1 MVWHQI
7 KNPRLIIVLLRL
19 QRVFISAR
27 LNRTCLLRSLK
38 SKTPVIVKG
47 GLTMKKFALMIVL
60 VLLSV
65 AFAVSAS
72 AAKPF
77 KIAAIF
83 QTAIEEPWDGVIHQA
98 CLKAQKEM
106 GNIEYEFTEKIA
118 AADFEKVLREYAER
132 GFDLIVGDAFLA
144 GEEPARRVAKD
155 YPDIAFAFGSEFGP
169 VSPNFSVFD
178 NWIHEPAYLCGVIAG
193 RMTKSNVLGVV
204 AAIPIG
210 EVNRLVNAFK
220 AGALSVNPQVKVKIS
235 YIGGWFD
242 PPKAKEAAIAQIEA
256 GADLIFAERFGVFEA
271 AKEKG
276 VLAFGNMSDQNALA
290 PEVVVTGPVW
300 DMYPTLK
307 FAIEMVQKKAW
318 VSMDLGEWSMMA
330 KGGSRL
336 APYHAFEKTLPAAVI
351 KEVQDLEQ
359 KIKNGTFRVP
369 VDEQKPASD

>member
-1 MVWHQI
+1 MNH
-7 KNPRLIIVLLRL
+7 
-19 QRVFISAR
+19 FYA
-27 LNRTCLLRSLK
+27 
-38 SKTPVIVKG
+38 SKKG
-47 GLTMKKFALMIVL
+47 GRTMKKFALVAMII
-60 VLLSV
+60 LLSV
-65 AFAVSAS
+65 SFAVSAS
-72 AAKPF
+72 EAKSF

-144 GEEPARRVAKD
+144 GEDPVRRVAKD
-155 YPDIAFAFGSEFGP
+155 YPNIAFAFGSEFGP
-169 VSPNFSVFD
+169 VAPNFSVFD
-178 NWIHEPAYLCGVIAG
+178 NWIHEPSYLCGVIAG
-193 RMTKSNVLGVV
+193 RLTKSNTLGVV

-220 AGALSVNPQVKVKIS
+220 AGALSVNPKVKVKIA

-242 PPKAKEAAIAQIEA
+242 PPKAKEAAIAQIEG

-276 VLAFGNMSDQNALA
+276 IYAFGNMSDQNALA
-290 PEVVVTGPVW
+290 PNVVITGPVW
-300 DMYPTLK
+300 DMYPTIK

-318 VSMDLGEWSMMA
+318 VSMDLGEWSMMG
-330 KGGSRL
+330 KGGARL
-336 APYHAFEKTLPAAVI
+336 APFHSFEKTLPAGVV
-351 KEVQDLEQ
+351 KEVQVLEQ
-359 KIKNGTFRVP
+359 KIMNGTFRVP
-369 VDEQKPASD
+369 VDEQKPVSD

>member
-1 MVWHQI
+1 MKRI
-7 KNPRLIIVLLRL
+7 GL
-19 QRVFISAR
+19 VF
-27 LNRTCLLRSLK
+27 
-38 SKTPVIVKG
+38 
-47 GLTMKKFALMIVL
+47 MIVL
-60 VLLSV
+60 
-65 AFAVSAS
+65 FAVLFIFSAS
-72 AAKPF
+72 YAKPF

-118 AADFEKVLREYAER
+118 AADFEKVMREYAER

-144 GEEPARRVAKD
+144 GEDPARRVAKD
-155 YPDIAFAFGSEFGP
+155 YPEIAFAFGSEFGP
-169 VSPNFSVFD
+169 VAPNFSVFD

-220 AGALSVNPQVKVKIS
+220 AGALKVNPKVKVKIS

-256 GADLIFAERFGVFEA
+256 GADLIYAERFGVFEA

-290 PEVVVTGPVW
+290 PGVVITGPVW
-300 DMYPTLK
+300 DMYPTIK

-318 VSMDLGEWSMMA
+318 VSMDLGEWSMMG

-336 APYHAFEKTLPAAVI
+336 APYHGFEKTLPVNVL
-351 KEVQDLEQ
+351 KEVSDLEQ
-359 KIKNGTFRVP
+359 KIINGTYRVP
-369 VDEQKPASD
+369 VDEQKPISD

>member
-1 MVWHQI
+1 MMKKVG
-7 KNPRLIIVLLRL
+7 LIIMIVLL
-19 QRVFISAR
+19 
-27 LNRTCLLRSLK
+27 
-38 SKTPVIVKG
+38 
-47 GLTMKKFALMIVL
+47 
-60 VLLSV
+60 
-65 AFAVSAS
+65 SAS
-72 AAKPF
+72 FSFAGSESKAF
-77 KIAAIF
+77 RIAAIF

-98 CLKAQKEM
+98 CLRAKKEL

-155 YPDIAFAFGSEFGP
+155 YPEIAFAFGSEFGP

-193 RMTKSNVLGVV
+193 KMTKTNTLGVV

-220 AGALSVNPQVKVKIS
+220 AGALKVNPKVKTKIS

-271 AKEKG
+271 CKEKG
-276 VLAFGNMSDQNALA
+276 ILAFGNMSDQNALA
-290 PEVVVTGPVW
+290 PDVVITGPVW
-300 DMYPTLK
+300 DMYPTIK
-307 FAIEMVQKKAW
+307 FCIEMVKKKAW

-336 APYHAFEKTLPAAVI
+336 APFHSFEKKLPSAVI
-351 KEVQDLEQ
+351 QQVRDIEK
-359 KIKNGTFRVP
+359 KILNGTFRVP
-369 VDEQKPASD
+369 VDEQPPVSD

>member
-1 MVWHQI
+1 MTLQ
-7 KNPRLIIVLLRL
+7 KNPIVDEH
-19 QRVFISAR
+19 SANQILSFSR
-27 LNRTCLLRSLK
+27 
-38 SKTPVIVKG
+38 KG
-47 GLTMKKFALMIVL
+47 GRAMKKIVWGVMIVL
-60 VLLSV
+60 FSV
-65 AFAVSAS
+65 SFGLNAS

-144 GEEPARRVAKD
+144 GEDPARRVAKD
-155 YPDIAFAFGSEFGP
+155 YPEIAFAFGSEFGP
-169 VSPNFSVFD
+169 VAPNFSVFD
-178 NWIHEPAYLCGVIAG
+178 NWIHEPSYLCGVIAG
-193 RMTKSNVLGVV
+193 RLTKSNVLGVV

-220 AGALSVNPQVKVKIS
+220 AGALKVNPKVKVKIS

-276 VLAFGNMSDQNALA
+276 VLAFGNMSDQNAMA
-290 PEVVVTGPVW
+290 PDVVITGPMW
-300 DMYPTLK
+300 DMYPTIK
-307 FAIEMVQKKAW
+307 FCIEMVQKKAW

-336 APYHAFEKTLPAAVI
+336 APFHSFEKTLPADVI
-351 KEVQDLEQ
+351 KEVRELEQ
-359 KIKNGTFRVP
+359 KILSGTYRVP
-369 VDEQKPASD
+369 VDEQKPGSD

>member
-1 MVWHQI
+1 M
-7 KNPRLIIVLLRL
+7 KR
-19 QRVFISAR
+19 ISLA
-27 LNRTCLLRSLK
+27 
-38 SKTPVIVKG
+38 V
-47 GLTMKKFALMIVL
+47 MIVL
-60 VLLSV
+60 FSVLFV
-65 AFAVSAS
+65 FSAS
-72 AAKPF
+72 YAKPF

-144 GEEPARRVAKD
+144 GEDPVRRVAKD
-155 YPDIAFAFGSEFGP
+155 YPATAFAFGSEFGP
-169 VSPNFSVFD
+169 VAPNFSVFD
-178 NWIHEPAYLCGVIAG
+178 NWIHEPAYLCGIIAG
-193 RMTKSNVLGVV
+193 RITKSNVLGVV

-220 AGALSVNPQVKVKIS
+220 AGALKVNPKVKVKIS

-256 GADLIFAERFGVFEA
+256 GADLIYAERFGVFEA

-290 PEVVVTGPVW
+290 PGVVITGPVW
-300 DMYPTLK
+300 DMYPTIK

-318 VSMDLGEWSMMA
+318 VSMDLGEWSMMG

-336 APYHAFEKTLPAAVI
+336 APYHAFEKTLPVNVL
-351 KEVQDLEQ
+351 KEVSDLEQ
-359 KIKNGTFRVP
+359 KIINGTYRVP
-369 VDEQKPASD
+369 VDEQKPVSD

>member
-1 MVWHQI
+1 
-7 KNPRLIIVLLRL
+7 
-19 QRVFISAR
+19 
-27 LNRTCLLRSLK
+27 
-38 SKTPVIVKG
+38 
-47 GLTMKKFALMIVL
+47 MKKFALAVL
-60 VLLSV
+60 SVLLSFLFV
-65 AFAVSAS
+65 FPAS
-72 AAKPF
+72 AQKPF

-98 CLKAQKEM
+98 CLKAQKQM

-144 GEEPARRVAKD
+144 GEEPVRRVAKD
-155 YPDIAFAFGSEFGP
+155 YPEIAFAFGSEFGP

-193 RMTKSNVLGVV
+193 RLTKSNVLGVV

-220 AGALSVNPQVKVKIS
+220 AGALKVNPKVKVKIS

-290 PEVVVTGPVW
+290 PEVVITGPVW
-300 DMYPTLK
+300 DMYPTIK
-307 FAIEMVQKKAW
+307 FAIDMVKKNAW

-330 KGGSRL
+330 KGGARL
-336 APYHAFEKTLPAAVI
+336 APYHSFEKTLPASVI
-351 KEVQDLEQ
+351 KQVQDLEQ
-359 KIKNGTFRVP
+359 KIISGTYRVP
-369 VDEQKPASD
+369 VDEQKPVSD

>member
-1 MVWHQI
+1 
-7 KNPRLIIVLLRL
+7 
-19 QRVFISAR
+19 
-27 LNRTCLLRSLK
+27 
-38 SKTPVIVKG
+38 
-47 GLTMKKFALMIVL
+47 MKKAVWIVMIVL
-60 VLLSV
+60 FSASI
-65 AFAVSAS
+65 AFHAS

-98 CLKAQKEM
+98 CLKIQKEM

-155 YPDIAFAFGSEFGP
+155 YPEIAFAFGSEFGP
-169 VSPNFSVFD
+169 VAPNFSVFD
-178 NWIHEPAYLCGVIAG
+178 NWIHEPSYLCGVIAG
-193 RMTKSNVLGVV
+193 RLTKSNVLGVV

-220 AGALSVNPQVKVKIS
+220 AGAFKVNPKVKVKIS

-276 VLAFGNMSDQNALA
+276 VLAFGNMSDQNEMA
-290 PEVVVTGPVW
+290 PAVVVTGPIW
-300 DMYPTLK
+300 DMYPTIK
-307 FAIEMVQKKAW
+307 FCIEMVQKKAW

-336 APYHAFEKTLPAAVI
+336 APFHSFEKTLPPDVI
-351 KEVQDLEQ
+351 KEVRDLEK
-359 KIKNGTFRVP
+359 KILAGTYRVP
-369 VDEQKPASD
+369 VDEQKPVSD

>member
-1 MVWHQI
+1 MKRIGLVF
-7 KNPRLIIVLLRL
+7 LIVLFSIL
-19 QRVFISAR
+19 FI
-27 LNRTCLLRSLK
+27 
-38 SKTPVIVKG
+38 
-47 GLTMKKFALMIVL
+47 F
-60 VLLSV
+60 
-65 AFAVSAS
+65 SAS
-72 AAKPF
+72 YAKPF

-118 AADFEKVLREYAER
+118 AADFEKVMREYAER

-144 GEEPARRVAKD
+144 GEDPARRVAKD
-155 YPDIAFAFGSEFGP
+155 YPGIAFAFGSEFGP
-169 VSPNFSVFD
+169 VAPNFSVFD

-193 RMTKSNVLGVV
+193 MMTKSNVLGVV

-220 AGALSVNPQVKVKIS
+220 AGALKVNPKVKVKIS

-256 GADLIFAERFGVFEA
+256 GADLIYAERFGVFEA

-290 PEVVVTGPVW
+290 PGVVITGPVW
-300 DMYPTLK
+300 DMYPTIK

-318 VSMDLGEWSMMA
+318 VSMDLGEWSMMG
-330 KGGSRL
+330 KGGARL
-336 APYHAFEKTLPAAVI
+336 APYHGFEKTLPANVL
-351 KEVQDLEQ
+351 KEVSDLEQ
-359 KIKNGTFRVP
+359 KIINGTFRVP
-369 VDEQKPASD
+369 VDEQKPVSD

>member
-1 MVWHQI
+1 
-7 KNPRLIIVLLRL
+7 
-19 QRVFISAR
+19 
-27 LNRTCLLRSLK
+27 
-38 SKTPVIVKG
+38 
-47 GLTMKKFALMIVL
+47 MKKIVWVVMIVL
-60 VLLSV
+60 FSV
-65 AFAVSAS
+65 SFALNAS

-98 CLKAQKEM
+98 CLKVQKEM
-106 GNIEYEFTEKIA
+106 ENIEYEFTEKIA

-144 GEEPARRVAKD
+144 GEDPARRIAKD
-155 YPDIAFAFGSEFGP
+155 YPEIAFAFGSEFGP
-169 VSPNFSVFD
+169 VAPNFSVFD
-178 NWIHEPAYLCGVIAG
+178 NWIHEPSYLCGVIAG
-193 RMTKSNVLGVV
+193 RLTKSNVLGVV

-220 AGALSVNPQVKVKIS
+220 AGALKVNPKVKVKIS

-276 VLAFGNMSDQNALA
+276 VLAFGNMSDQNAMA
-290 PEVVVTGPVW
+290 PGVVITGPMW
-300 DMYPTLK
+300 DMYPTIK
-307 FAIEMVQKKAW
+307 FCIEMVQKKAW

-336 APYHAFEKTLPAAVI
+336 APFHSFEKTLPADVI
-351 KEVQDLEQ
+351 KEVRDLEQ
-359 KIKNGTFRVP
+359 KILSGTYRVP
-369 VDEQKPASD
+369 VDEQKPSSD

>member
-1 MVWHQI
+1 
-7 KNPRLIIVLLRL
+7 
-19 QRVFISAR
+19 
-27 LNRTCLLRSLK
+27 
-38 SKTPVIVKG
+38 
-47 GLTMKKFALMIVL
+47 MKKIALVIMIVL
-60 VLLSV
+60 FSV
-65 AFAVSAS
+65 SSSYAGSQSKAFR
-72 AAKPF
+72 
-77 KIAAIF
+77 IAAIF

-98 CLKAQKEM
+98 CLRAKKEL

-155 YPDIAFAFGSEFGP
+155 YPEIAFAFGSEFGP

-178 NWIHEPAYLCGVIAG
+178 NWIHEPAYLCGIIAG
-193 RMTKSNVLGVV
+193 KLTKTNMLGVV

-220 AGALSVNPQVKVKIS
+220 AGALKVNPKVKIKIS

-271 AKEKG
+271 CKEKG

-290 PEVVVTGPVW
+290 PDVVITGPVW
-300 DMYPTLK
+300 DMYPTIK
-307 FAIEMVQKKAW
+307 FCIEMVKKKAW

-336 APYHAFEKTLPAAVI
+336 APFHAFEKKLPSAVI
-351 KEVQDLEQ
+351 QQVRDLEK
-359 KIKNGTFRVP
+359 KILNGTFRVP
-369 VDEQKPASD
+369 VDEQPPVSD

>member
-1 MVWHQI
+1 
-7 KNPRLIIVLLRL
+7 
-19 QRVFISAR
+19 
-27 LNRTCLLRSLK
+27 
-38 SKTPVIVKG
+38 
-47 GLTMKKFALMIVL
+47 MKKIVWGVMIVFFSVSFALT
-60 VLLSV
+60 
-65 AFAVSAS
+65 AS
-72 AAKPF
+72 ATKPF

-144 GEEPARRVAKD
+144 GEDPVRRVAKD
-155 YPDIAFAFGSEFGP
+155 YPEIAFAFGSEFGP
-169 VSPNFSVFD
+169 VAPNLSVFD

-193 RMTKSNVLGVV
+193 RLTKTNVLGVV

-220 AGALSVNPQVKVKIS
+220 AGALKVNPKVKVKIS

-276 VLAFGNMSDQNALA
+276 IFAFGNMSDQNAMA
-290 PEVVVTGPVW
+290 PGVVITGPMW
-300 DMYPTLK
+300 DMYPTIK
-307 FAIEMVQKKAW
+307 FCIEMVRKKAW

-336 APYHAFEKTLPAAVI
+336 APFHSFEKTLPPAVI
-351 KEVQDLEQ
+351 KEVRDLEQ
-359 KIKNGTFRVP
+359 KILSGTYRVP

>member
-1 MVWHQI
+1 MNVKQT
-7 KNPRLIIVLLRL
+7 LI
-19 QRVFISAR
+19 
-27 LNRTCLLRSLK
+27 
-38 SKTPVIVKG
+38 IVKG
-47 GLTMKKFALMIVL
+47 GLNMKKFVLVVML
-60 VLLSV
+60 VLLSASLV
-65 AFAVSAS
+65 NTAS
-72 AAKPF
+72 AEKPF

-98 CLKAQKEM
+98 CLKAKKEM
-106 GNIEYEFTEKIA
+106 GDIEYEFTEKIA

-193 RMTKSNVLGVV
+193 RLTKSNVLGVV

-220 AGALSVNPQVKVKIS
+220 AGALKVNPKVKVKIS

-290 PEVVVTGPVW
+290 PEVVITGPVW
-300 DMYPTLK
+300 DMYPTIK
-307 FAIEMVQKKAW
+307 FAIEMVRKKAW
-318 VSMDLGEWSMMA
+318 MSMDLGEWSMMA

-336 APYHAFEKTLPAAVI
+336 APYHSFAKTLPASVI

-359 KIKNGTFRVP
+359 KIINGTYRVP
-369 VDEQKPASD
+369 VDEQKPVLD

>member
-1 MVWHQI
+1 MKRFLVVVM
-7 KNPRLIIVLLRL
+7 L
-19 QRVFISAR
+19 VF
-27 LNRTCLLRSLK
+27 L
-38 SKTPVIVKG
+38 
-47 GLTMKKFALMIVL
+47 
-60 VLLSV
+60 
-65 AFAVSAS
+65 AVSF
-72 AAKPF
+72 AAVAGAEKPF

-98 CLKAQKEM
+98 CLKAQKEL

-178 NWIHEPAYLCGVIAG
+178 NWIHEPAYLCGVMAG
-193 RMTKSNVLGVV
+193 RLTKSNVLGVV

-220 AGALSVNPQVKVKIS
+220 AGALMVNPKVKVKIS

-242 PPKAKEAAIAQIEA
+242 PPKAKEAAIAQIES

-330 KGGSRL
+330 KGGARL
-336 APYHAFEKTLPAAVI
+336 SPYHSFEKTLPAGLL
-351 KEVQDLEQ
+351 KEVQDLQ
-359 KIKNGTFRVP
+359 TKIVNGTYRVP
-369 VDEQKPASD
+369 VDEQPPVAD